1 MVISFNFMS
10 SHVISSHLSV
20 CLSIYLALHL
30 GRNCLHS
37 CLKIKL
43 YFSCHNWNVSGTHGN
58 TLQYVLMINMTG
70 CWFSAVGCLRERPYL
85 CGELLGLMGIFPKI
99 WGTKDNCT
107 HTHTPAKKNNII
119 CNRMD
124 FEFLDIIYA
133 CINHINSWDMRTAPH
148 LSKRV
153 LVHS

>member
-1 MVISFNFMS
+1 MVISFNFIS

-20 CLSIYLALHL
+20 CLPIYLALHL

-43 YFSCHNWNVSGTHGN
+43 YFSCHNWTFSGTHGN

-70 CWFSAVGCLRERPYL
+70 CWFSAVGCLRKTIFVRRIGGVDRHIFQDMRDERQL
-85 CGELLGLMGIFPKI
+85 
-99 WGTKDNCT
+99 
-107 HTHTPAKKNNII
+107 HTHTPAKKHNII

-124 FEFLDIIYA
+124 FDFLDIIYA
-133 CINHINSWDMRTAPH
+133 FINHINSWDMRTAPH